1 MNEDLEELIK
11 ANGEDIEYEFYSNTG
26 VKIQPNL
33 TIFEVQKSIMAN
45 LPQLSKN
52 PQKNSYY
59 NSYGSANE
67 TVTIYFT
74 IRDKKDDQVNMNRK
88 DSILEF
94 GQGRRERAKSEA
106 VDDISASA
114 IDSIVQQMI
123 EKEFN
128 VFSKDL

>member
-1 MNEDLEELIK
+1 
-11 ANGEDIEYEFYSNTG
+11 
-26 VKIQPNL
+26 
-33 TIFEVQKSIMAN
+33 MAN